1 MVVARASIPHVSR
14 LFDSSSPVNIVD
26 TPYVHVV
33 QDGGLPVETYESLQA
48 EFPSLI
54 DIVGRDGKYGN
65 NEAVRMSAHQ
75 VLTENR
81 VSAQWQDFF
90 AYHTS
95 ADYWQ
100 RIVQIFAPFFR
111 REFPDLEERVGR
123 LYEDWR
129 VIPRGYSGE
138 ADIRLDCQFVMNTPV
153 KQFSSVKAPHVD
165 LRDKIFSSLYYFR
178 TEEDRTN
185 GGDLELYAWRRK
197 PRFIKHRA
205 LHTDIALAKTVA
217 YAPNRFVSF
226 VNSEKAIHGV
236 SPRDVTDIPRRYVNM
251 VAELP
256 ISAFRPQQIS
266 YWRKLWLSKD
276 AKLSA
281 NNDRY

>member
-1 MVVARASIPHVSR
+1 MVIARASIPQVSH
-14 LFDSSSPVNIVD
+14 LFDSAFPVNIID
-26 TPYVHVV
+26 SPYVHVV
-33 QDGGLPVETYESLQA
+33 QDDALPAEIYDGLQA
-48 EFPSLI
+48 EFPSLV
-54 DIVGRDGKYGN
+54 DIVGVGGRYGN

-75 VLTENR
+75 VLTEDR
-81 VSAQWQDFF
+81 VSAQWQEFF

-95 ADYWQ
+95 AEYWQ
-100 RIVQIFAPFFR
+100 QLVRIFAPYFR

-123 LYEDWR
+123 PYEDWR
-129 VIPRGYSGE
+129 VMPRGYKGE

-153 KQFSSVKAPHVD
+153 KQLSSVKAPHVD

-178 TEEDRTN
+178 AEDDLTS
-185 GGDLELYAWRRK
+185 GGDLELYAWHRK

-205 LHTDIALAKTVA
+205 LQTDIALAKTVT

-226 VNSEKAIHGV
+226 VNSEKAVHGV
-236 SPRDVTDIPRRYVNM
+236 SPRSVTDTPRRYVNM

-256 ISAFRPQQIS
+256 ISAFRPKQIS
-266 YWRKLWLSKD
+266 HWRKLWLSKD
-276 AKLSA
+276 VKLSA